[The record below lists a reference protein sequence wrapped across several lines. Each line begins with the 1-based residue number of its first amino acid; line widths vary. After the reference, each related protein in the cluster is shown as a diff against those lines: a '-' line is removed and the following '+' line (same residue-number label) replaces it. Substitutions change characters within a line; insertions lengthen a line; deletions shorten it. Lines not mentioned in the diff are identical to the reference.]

1 MADSINVSL
10 AVLGLVQNLDKIFR
24 LYRLDGTH
32 VIQELNDVF
41 GELSILQNVL
51 VESKLMVDELS
62 SKQPSMFIAL
72 QRCQELEKQLTHV
85 LYRAGMTDE
94 PMKKIRQRT
103 RMLFLEPELRRNA
116 NAFKDSVLLFR
127 GIVSE

>member
-24 LYRLDGTH
+24 LYRLDGTP

-62 SKQPSMFIAL
+62 SKQPSMLIAL
-72 QRCQELEKQLTHV
+72 QRCQELEKQLTLV
-85 LYRAGMTDE
+85 LYRTGMTGE

-116 NAFKDSVLLFR
+116 
-127 GIVSE
+127 